1 MQVIEF
7 ERFISKEEERKYF
20 TISFEAP
27 ENAER
32 MDFYYDYPRHEIRK
46 GRRGLRRERNIID
59 LALTAADGEYV
70 GASGSDRT
78 HIFISSY
85 ESAQGCAR
93 PVPITP
99 GKWEVIISGA

>member
-7 ERFISKEEERKYF
+7 ERFISKDEEHKYF

-32 MDFYYDYPRHEIRK
+32 MDFYYEYPRHVQYEK
-46 GRRGLRRERNIID
+46 DGVVCDEERNIVD

-85 ESAQGCAR
+85 ESAQGYAA
-93 PVPITP
+93 VPITP
-99 GKWEVIISGA
+99 GRA